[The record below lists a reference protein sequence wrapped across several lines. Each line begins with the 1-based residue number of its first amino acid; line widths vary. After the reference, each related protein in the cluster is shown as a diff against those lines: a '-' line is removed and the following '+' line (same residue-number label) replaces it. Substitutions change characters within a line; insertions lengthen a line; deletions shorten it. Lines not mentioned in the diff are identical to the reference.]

1 MVKKAPAVKKPGPD
15 STKQLVDAIAT
26 VKHLQDFIQE
36 HGGLN
41 QAVEAVDRVYK
52 LIELT
57 GGVDELKQALA
68 IVGGE
73 GQQPEAAPAQA

>member
-1 MVKKAPAVKKPGPD
+1 MGKKAPAVKKPGPD
-15 STKQLVDAIAT
+15 SSKQLGDAIAT

-41 QAVEAVDRVYK
+41 LAVEAVYRVYK

-73 GQQPEAAPAQA
+73 GQPEAAPVQG

>member
-15 STKQLVDAIAT
+15 SSKQLVDAIAT

-41 QAVEAVDRVYK
+41 QAVEAVNRVYQ

-57 GGVDELKQALA
+57 GGVDELKQALT

-73 GQQPEAAPAQA
+73 GQPEAAPSQG